1 MENTVEDDRRP
12 FALVVDDDLLIL
24 MNAVDILTG
33 AGFRALE
40 AHNVDAAEAV
50 LVEYADEIT
59 LLFTDVQMPGSRN
72 GFDLAQLAA
81 RSWPDIRI
89 IVSSGLAKAEDGA
102 LPPQAV
108 FIGKPFSPDV
118 IYDEL
123 QRLLPDGAK
132 PKPLRQRVREH

>member
-1 MENTVEDDRRP
+1 MENPTDDDRRP

-24 MNAVDILTG
+24 MNAVDILTT

-40 AHNVDAAEAV
+40 AHNVDGAEAV
-50 LVEYADEIT
+50 LIDYADEIT
-59 LLFTDVQMPGSRN
+59 LLFTDVQMPGTRN

-81 RSWPDIRI
+81 KSWPDLRI
-89 IVSSGLAKAEDGA
+89 IVSSGLAKAEDGM
-102 LPPQAV
+102 LPPHAV
-108 FIGKPFSPDV
+108 FISKPFSADV

-132 PKPLRQRVREH
+132 PEPLKQRVRQH